1 MKNARISIRKTG
13 TRAGQP
19 TYSATCASCGS
30 VVIVGGAPRQTCVSA
45 GEKHRR
51 DGCAI
56 TLRWSMCD
64 ASGRFRPR

>member
-19 TYSATCASCGS
+19 TYSASCASCGS
-30 VVIVGGAPRQTCVSA
+30 VLVVGGVDREVCVSL

-51 DGCAI
+51 EGCRI
-56 TLRWSMCD
+56 TLRWAMCD